1 MNISLVSNCNLSF
14 KSGNPP
20 IQYRVRPFVD
30 KGNNVE
36 LQMCAD
42 EPSEEKPSI
51 AFYDKEGNL
60 LGPLNAKYYYPMPA
74 RENTNYTLVT
84 SDGRTNYTCYGE
96 MMMDNATDAIRL
108 KHNLPAIMGA
118 KEGKVIGQIITG
130 ISTNLPHGLD
140 KITKPTII
148 ITNDQLIYGI
158 DNPNVVGILA
168 YPESAGGFSH
178 INSLLHNLTDMFGI
192 VVNPANIH
200 ELEKLN
206 GKNVELELKD
216 GNLYFKETEEEGK
229 PRDVSPIKVPQLKY
243 CDRVLSSE
251 ECTPDVIGGKAV
263 NLHRLEVMAKEGKI
277 DAIIPKFMALPPG
290 YLKEFN
296 IDEWA
301 QACQRGDDETSE
313 KISDNFHKY
322 YVREGKLAELLD
334 ILKANGIGK
343 NGLMVR
349 SCFNDEDRP
358 NLSNAGVYYSFA
370 LPAKY
375 LDVPGLYDCIS
386 QVVGSK
392 YTQSGNSIR
401 KYYGIPDKDVQPG
414 VVLQDRIS
422 THNYFT
428 IYTDDG
434 NGNLKIDFRT
444 IATEQKDPILCP
456 HIYTY
461 NKETGKLTYQT
472 KQVKRRVGAN
482 FDEKCRLIYSDPV
495 EVDLTGD
502 NEWNARLK
510 KAIDNALAVEK
521 EFGRPQDIE
530 GGFDDEGILY
540 FWQSRKI
547 VGLN

>member
-1 MNISLVSNCNLSF
+1 
-14 KSGNPP
+14 
-20 IQYRVRPFVD
+20 
-30 KGNNVE
+30 
-36 LQMCAD
+36 
-42 EPSEEKPSI
+42 
-51 AFYDKEGNL
+51 
-60 LGPLNAKYYYPMPA
+60 MPA
-74 RENTNYTLVT
+74 RKTTNFSLVTGDDSTNYI
-84 SDGRTNYTCYGE
+84 CYGNT
-96 MMMDNATDAIRL
+96 MMDVATDVIRE
-108 KHNLPAIMGA
+108 KHNIPAVMGA
-118 KEGKVIGQIITG
+118 KDGIVIGEIRNDLHP
-130 ISTNLPHGLD
+130 NLPHGLD
-140 KITKPTII
+140 KVNAPTII
-148 ITNDQLIYGI
+148 ITNQSLIYGI
-158 DNPNVVGILA
+158 DNPNIVAVLA
-168 YPESAGGFSH
+168 YPESSGGFSH
-178 INSLLHNLTDMFGI
+178 ISTLMKNQTDLFGI
-192 VVNPANIH
+192 VVNPAKLH
-200 ELEKLN
+200 ELESLKGKKVKLQ
-206 GKNVELELKD
+206 LKD
-216 GNLYFKETEEEGK
+216 GQLYFEETKECGK

-290 YLKEFN
+290 YLKEFSM
-296 IDEWA
+296 DEWEL
-301 QACQRGDDETSE
+301 ACQRRDNEMRN
-313 KISDNFHKY
+313 KIFDNFDKY
-322 YVREGKLAELLD
+322 YLKEGRLSELLE

-358 NLSNAGVYYSFA
+358 NLSNAGVYYSIA
-370 LPAKY
+370 IPKPEIDV
-375 LDVPGLYDCIS
+375 LDLFETIET
-386 QVVGSK
+386 VVGSK
-392 YTQSGNSIR
+392 YTQSGKAIR
-401 KYYGIPDKDVQPG
+401 KYYGIPDKEVQPG

-444 IATEQKDPILCP
+444 ITTEQKDPILCP

-472 KQVKRRVGAN
+472 KQAKRRVGAN
-482 FDEKCRLIYSDPV
+482 FDGKCRLMYSDPV

-502 NEWNARLK
+502 NELNARLK

-540 FWQSRKI
+540 FWQSRNI